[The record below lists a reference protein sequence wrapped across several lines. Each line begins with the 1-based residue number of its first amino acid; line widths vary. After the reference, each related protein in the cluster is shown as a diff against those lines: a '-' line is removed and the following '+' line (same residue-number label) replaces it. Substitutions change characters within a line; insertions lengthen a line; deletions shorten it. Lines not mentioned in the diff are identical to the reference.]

1 MSISYSTRFT
11 RFLAALSLFAFMG
24 LLSEPATSAS
34 APDPRMFGP
43 WVVQQASSPENV
55 GLRVYF
61 SPDGNFFL
69 VDPRTKLGMAGSWSI
84 GRSGL
89 LVSIYGNGQWAK
101 LWDADIAFVSNDQM
115 IVNVVESQ
123 ISPPQQFGLMRAQF

>member
-1 MSISYSTRFT
+1 MNTSHTIPLSRF
-11 RFLAALSLFAFMG
+11 FAGLWLFALLGLSLQA
-24 LLSEPATSAS
+24 SAAA

-43 WVVQQASSPENV
+43 WAVQQASSQENV

-69 VDPRTKLGMAGSWSI
+69 VDPRTQLGMTGNWSI

-101 LWDADIAFVSNDQM
+101 LWDANIAFQGNDQM
-115 IVNVVESQ
+115 LVDVVESQ
-123 ISPPQQFGLMRAQF
+123 ISPPQQFGLVRTKY

>member
-1 MSISYSTRFT
+1 
-11 RFLAALSLFAFMG
+11 
-24 LLSEPATSAS
+24 
-34 APDPRMFGP
+34 MFGP
-43 WVVQQASSPENV
+43 WAVQQASSQENV

-69 VDPRTKLGMAGSWSI
+69 VDPRTQLGMTGNWSI

-101 LWDADIAFVSNDQM
+101 LWDANIAFQGNDQM
-115 IVNVVESQ
+115 LVDVVESQ
-123 ISPPQQFGLMRAQF
+123 ISPPQQFGLVRTKY